1 MADPVRVLIVDDSAF
16 MRRAVQRMLEPL
28 STFEV
33 VGTGS
38 NGREALELARELR
51 PDVIIM
57 DVNMPEMDGLE
68 ALRRIMQEAPTSVV
82 MMSTHT
88 RQGAQTTL
96 QALELG
102 AVDFVDKA
110 SVGTAMDIHHIAPV
124 LRDKILAAAGA
135 MVAPA
140 SEAPPRPGP
149 AVEREPPEA
158 APDCAYD
165 LVVIGASTGGPRALV
180 EVVSRLP
187 AGFGAGI
194 VIAQHMPAG
203 FTATLAERLN
213 RYSELRVAEAAD
225 GDPVLP
231 SSALVAPGGMQIT
244 LQRVNGA
251 LVTRVV
257 PGGADQ
263 LHRPSVNH
271 LFCSAAE
278 VVGRRAIGVML
289 TGMGDDGAVGL
300 RAVRAAGGRT
310 LVESRETAVIYGMPR
325 SAADAAEQVL
335 PLPRIAGAL
344 RTLCGRAAVGPEGRS

>member
-16 MRRAVQRMLEPL
+16 MRRAVQRMLDPL
-28 STFEV
+28 PEIDV

-51 PDVIIM
+51 PDVIVM

-68 ALRRIMQEAPTSVV
+68 ALRRIMQEAPTSVL

-88 RQGAQTTL
+88 RQGAQITIR
-96 QALELG
+96 ALELG

-110 SVGTAMDIHHIAPV
+110 SVGTAMDIHDIAPV
-124 LRDKILAAAGA
+124 LRDKILTAAGA
-135 MVAPA
+135 TVAPA
-140 SEAPPRPGP
+140 TEHPPRPAP
-149 AVEREPPEA
+149 RVEREPPEA
-158 APDCAYD
+158 TPGCPYD

-180 EVVSRLP
+180 EVLSRLP
-187 AGFGAGI
+187 AGFGSGI
-194 VIAQHMPAG
+194 LIAQHMPAG

-213 RYSELRVAEAAD
+213 RCSELRVAEAAD

-231 SSALVAPGGMQIT
+231 STALVAPGGMQIA

-251 LVTRVV
+251 LVTRVA
-257 PGGADQ
+257 PGGPEH

-271 LFCSAAE
+271 LFCSAAQE
-278 VVGRRAIGVML
+278 VGRRAVGVVL

-300 RAVRAAGGRT
+300 RALRAAGGRT

-325 SAADAAEQVL
+325 SAAEAAEQIL
-335 PLPRIAGAL
+335 PLPQIASAL
-344 RTLCGRAAVGPEGRS
+344 RTLCSRDVPRSEIRS